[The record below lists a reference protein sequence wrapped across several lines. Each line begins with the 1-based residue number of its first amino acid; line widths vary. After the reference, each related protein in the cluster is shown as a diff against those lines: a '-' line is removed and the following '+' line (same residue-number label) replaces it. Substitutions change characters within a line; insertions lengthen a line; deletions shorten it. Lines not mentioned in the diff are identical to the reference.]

1 MEQWRYKI
9 VKKSKDLINIALEN
23 IIKDREK
30 TDELLQELSS
40 YLVGSYDKF
49 AESGNIAAKY
59 LETLQ
64 RSNEQLVKLTSLV
77 QKKEANVEDTNL
89 SEDDKE
95 ELFELIKVQ
104 DVG

>member
-1 MEQWRYKI
+1 M
-9 VKKSKDLINIALEN
+9 KKSKDLIGIALEN
-23 IIKDREK
+23 INKDREK

-40 YLVGSYDKF
+40 YLAGSYDKF

-77 QKKEANVEDTNL
+77 QKNESFVEDTDL
-89 SEDDKE
+89 SEDDRE
-95 ELFELIKVQ
+95 ELFNLIKVQ
-104 DVG
+104 DVK

>member
-1 MEQWRYKI
+1 MKR
-9 VKKSKDLINIALEN
+9 SKDLIGIALEN
-23 IIKDREK
+23 INKDREK

-77 QKKEANVEDTNL
+77 QKNEASVEDTDL
-89 SEDDKE
+89 SEDDRE
-95 ELFELIKVQ
+95 ELFNLIKVQ
-104 DVG
+104 DVK

>member
-1 MEQWRYKI
+1 MKR
-9 VKKSKDLINIALEN
+9 SKDLIGIALEN
-23 IIKDREK
+23 INKDREK
-30 TDELLQELSS
+30 TDELLQDLSS

-77 QKKEANVEDTNL
+77 QKNEASVEDTDL
-89 SEDDKE
+89 SEDDRE
-95 ELFELIKVQ
+95 ELFNLIKVQ
-104 DVG
+104 DVK